1 MTAHRTGEAGGGNLR
16 KALDVVQLVAL
27 RGEMTVREIGELMGM
42 PKSTAHRLVATLVAV
57 RLLQPHRGEESGVFT
72 LGTLIDDLA
81 GGQLS
86 WRTMVQYARPEMV
99 AVRDDVGET
108 VGLHVLFAERR
119 LLVEQ
124 VVSDH
129 QHRWVY
135 NNQMVPMPLYAGA
148 AAKMLL
154 AMLPESDMRR
164 LAERDHPVAAKRGPR
179 SGDLDAFLRD
189 LEEIRRRNHSASS
202 EEVNPGI
209 SSVAVP
215 VIADAGSGYPL
226 AVLSLAGPSVRF
238 SQKAVKRSLQRLRH
252 AADAIAEALPAPT
265 TAVKGRDRAP
275 ADGRRRDGNG
285 AAPIG
290 RQTS

>member
-1 MTAHRTGEAGGGNLR
+1 MAGNLR

-27 RGEMTVREIGELMGM
+27 RGELTVREIGELMGM
-42 PKSTAHRLVATLVAV
+42 PKSTAHRLVANLVEV
-57 RLLQPHRGEESGVFT
+57 RLLQPHRGEDSDVFT
-72 LGTLIDDLA
+72 LGTLIDDLT
-81 GGQLS
+81 GGQMS
-86 WRTMVQYARPEMV
+86 WRTLVQYARPEMV

-154 AMLPESDMRR
+154 AMLPEPDMRR
-164 LAERDHPVAAKRGPR
+164 LAERDHPLAVTRGPR
-179 SGDLDAFLRD
+179 SRD
-189 LEEIRRRNHSASS
+189 LESFLHDLDEIRRRNYSASS

-209 SSVAVP
+209 SSIAVP

-226 AVLSLAGPSVRF
+226 AVMSLAGPSIRF
-238 SQKAVKRSLQRLRH
+238 TEKAVKRSLQRLRR
-252 AADAIAEALPAPT
+252 AAGAIAEELRASG
-265 TAVKGRDRAP
+265 AVLARDRGLAN
-275 ADGRRRDGNG
+275 GRRSEPNG
-285 AAPIG
+285 AG
-290 RQTS
+290 RAA